1 MNGYN
6 LIFIK
11 DGTSISIKIGQ
22 DYITTNNMKI
32 KNDTVAVINANKTY
46 LPIRVVLES
55 LGYNVTWDDH
65 TKTVNVSA
73 EY

>member
-22 DYITTNNMKI
+22 DYIATNNMKI
-32 KNDTVAVINANKTY
+32 ENDTVAAINANKT
-46 LPIRVVLES
+46 ICQLE
-55 LGYNVTWDDH
+55 LC
-65 TKTVNVSA
+65 
-73 EY
+73 